1 VSRRPAHIPE
11 RLPQR
16 FCFFMLGV
24 KFHRVS
30 AGGPDHSLR
39 RAGLPLPARE
49 GPRASPLR
57 GPANRLGF
65 TLLEMIVATAIM
77 SIAVVGL
84 LSLLSATMSNASRV
98 RQYDRAAML
107 ARTKMNELL
116 LAPPTFGQPSSGR
129 WDDSTGWTA
138 TAAIFERPPN
148 AGPGAFQLVRIDLEV
163 WWLADGRRK
172 SVTLE
177 GFRRD
182 EIRAPGTR

>member
-1 VSRRPAHIPE
+1 VARVA
-11 RLPQR
+11 
-16 FCFFMLGV
+16 
-24 KFHRVS
+24 FHRVS
-30 AGGPDHSLR
+30 AGGPDQSPR
-39 RAGLPLPARE
+39 RAGLPVPVRE
-49 GPRASPLR
+49 GPWTAPLLR
-57 GPANRLGF
+57 PAGRLGF

-116 LAPPTFGQPSSGR
+116 LAPPILDQPSSGQ
-129 WDDSTGWTA
+129 WDDSTGWA
-138 TAAIFERPPN
+138 ANEAIFERPPN

-163 WWLADGRRK
+163 WWLADGQRR
-172 SVTLE
+172 SITLE

-182 EIRAPGTR
+182 PIRGPGTR